1 LEEHINE
8 LDFRKLPS
16 TKNPCVIDFLE
27 KHSNRIINPEKLCG
41 VESVQ
46 AVKLLEPFVK
56 KDDPDIDW
64 CALSENPY
72 ALDILAKNVDKIDWY
87 WIAHNSNSNTV
98 ILLKENMGEIN
109 WKQVSA
115 HGNKSMMN
123 LLESNPDKI
132 DWNKLS
138 MNPDAIHL
146 LKRNQDKID
155 WRWFTLN
162 EAIFL

>member
-1 LEEHINE
+1 
-8 LDFRKLPS
+8 
-16 TKNPCVIDFLE
+16 
-27 KHSNRIINPEKLCG
+27 
-41 VESVQ
+41 
-46 AVKLLEPFVK
+46 
-56 KDDPDIDW
+56 
-64 CALSENPY
+64 
-72 ALDILAKNVDKIDWY
+72 
-87 WIAHNSNSNTV
+87 
-98 ILLKENMGEIN
+98 MGEIN